1 MGRVI
6 AFNPKNGPV
15 HEGVNKEPSGIGAE
29 LNRQSLPSAGI
40 EKLHCELQA
49 VITLLEG
56 ALSQISPL
64 IATMNKLEG
73 DHQIKRAFAL
83 ARLEVECAK
92 FTVARL
98 DNLIGR
104 V

>member
-6 AFNPKNGPV
+6 AFNPKSGPA
-15 HEGVNKEPSGIGAE
+15 HEEVDKESSGAGAK
-29 LNRQSLPSAGI
+29 LNPQSLPPTGLA
-40 EKLHCELQA
+40 KLHCELQA

-56 ALSQISPL
+56 ALSQINPL

-92 FTVARL
+92 FSVERL
-98 DNLIGR
+98 NDYVER
-104 V
+104 F

>member
-73 DHQIKRAFAL
+73 DHPNQKSVCLGASRS
-83 ARLEVECAK
+83 
-92 FTVARL
+92 
-98 DNLIGR
+98 
-104 V
+104 